1 MADLVVIH
9 WPYWLVFERL
19 SLALGLGLFV
29 GIERERRGKDAGLR
43 TFGFAALL
51 GALGGLLGE
60 PYALLS
66 LVLLGVLIIFLNWQ
80 TLRADQGTE
89 LTTSIALLVT
99 GFAGILSGQ
108 GHTLTPAAVGVM
120 TAALLAWKEPMA
132 VFSVKLS
139 ETEVRS
145 AILLAILAFV
155 IYPALPEGSIDPWG
169 ALEPR
174 AAWVTVILIAGI
186 GFINYI
192 LWKIYGER
200 GIELTGFLGGLV
212 NSSVATREL
221 ALRVKEGSPQVREVA
236 YRGIVLA
243 MAAMLVRN
251 AVLLAI
257 LAPLAVRSVVGAFA
271 LMFIVCITLAFVH
284 HQPAGCLAVEPDTPI
299 LNITSP
305 FSLKSALKFGLLLVI
320 IQVAGILGQQT
331 LGQVGVYVTSL
342 LGGLFSSSSAVAA
355 AAALATHDTI
365 PVDVAGVCA
374 VIASLTS
381 VVVNLPLVMGV
392 GDRRLISRLAWTV
405 GMVTVVGIVGT
416 MGQAMVSSLW

>member
-1 MADLVVIH
+1 
-9 WPYWLVFERL
+9 
-19 SLALGLGLFV
+19 
-29 GIERERRGKDAGLR
+29 
-43 TFGFAALL
+43 
-51 GALGGLLGE
+51 
-60 PYALLS
+60 
-66 LVLLGVLIIFLNWQ
+66 
-80 TLRADQGTE
+80 
-89 LTTSIALLVT
+89 
-99 GFAGILSGQ
+99 
-108 GHTLTPAAVGVM
+108 
-120 TAALLAWKEPMA
+120 
-132 VFSVKLS
+132 
-139 ETEVRS
+139 
-145 AILLAILAFV
+145 
-155 IYPALPEGSIDPWG
+155 
-169 ALEPR
+169 
-174 AAWVTVILIAGI
+174 
-186 GFINYI
+186 
-192 LWKIYGER
+192 
-200 GIELTGFLGGLV
+200 
-212 NSSVATREL
+212 
-221 ALRVKEGSPQVREVA
+221 
-236 YRGIVLA
+236 

-305 FSLKSALKFGLLLVI
+305 FSLKSALKFGLVI

-331 LGQVGVYVTSL
+331 LGQFGVYVTSL